1 MVVAYLQGLLKPSL
15 KHGLRSIVA
24 ENYVL
29 ESLVAGN
36 QAQMMEA
43 AILSDSAILPALTT
57 ESKRE
62 TLRVIRR
69 KLSRC
74 TDIRNGK
81 IYSAHTAR
89 KAKGEISLY
98 QLYQLCARSGILET
112 LTGATNPDT
121 PPTDG

>member
-15 KHGLRSIVA
+15 NYGLRSIVA
-24 ENYVL
+24 ENYVF
-29 ESLVAGN
+29 ETLVAGN
-36 QAQMMEA
+36 QAKMLETA
-43 AILSDSAILPALTT
+43 VLSDSAVLPALTT

-81 IYSAHTAR
+81 IYGASTV
-89 KAKGEISLY
+89 KKPSGEISLY

-112 LTGATNPDT
+112 LTGANNTT
-121 PPTDG
+121 QPTDG